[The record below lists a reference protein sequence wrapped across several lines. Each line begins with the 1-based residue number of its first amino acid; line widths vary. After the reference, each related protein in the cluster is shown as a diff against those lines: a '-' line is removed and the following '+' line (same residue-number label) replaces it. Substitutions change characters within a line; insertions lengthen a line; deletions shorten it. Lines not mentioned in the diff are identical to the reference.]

1 MINQR
6 PNRRNETSGCSEGI
20 GSPTAAG
27 PVLHL
32 PLAPPLAAT
41 QPKGVTRDMRAVD
54 EQLMRRI
61 EKLPKEAGWALIT
74 AGVIGVM
81 APGIVGVPFLVAG
94 AFVLTPGGPLTLSR
108 WAGRKP
114 RKFAHSA
121 LRQICRFIDD
131 LERRYPHR
139 SRARDKAPLVALEHP
154 RNFDVQ

>member
-1 MINQR
+1 
-6 PNRRNETSGCSEGI
+6 
-20 GSPTAAG
+20 
-27 PVLHL
+27 VLQL
-32 PLAPPLAAT
+32 PLATSLAAT
-41 QPKGVTRDMRAVD
+41 RPKGLTQNILAVD

-74 AGVIGVM
+74 AGVIGVI

-94 AFVLTPGGPLTLSR
+94 AFVLTPGGPRTLSR

-139 SRARDKAPLVALEHP
+139 SRARNQTPLAALEYTQDP
-154 RNFDVQ
+154 

>member
-1 MINQR
+1 
-6 PNRRNETSGCSEGI
+6 
-20 GSPTAAG
+20 
-27 PVLHL
+27 
-32 PLAPPLAAT
+32 
-41 QPKGVTRDMRAVD
+41 MRAVD

-74 AGVIGVM
+74 AGVIGVI

-94 AFVLTPGGPLTLSR
+94 AFVLAPGGPRTLSR

-114 RKFAHSA
+114 RKFVHSA

-139 SRARDKAPLVALEHP
+139 SGAHDKAPLVAVEYR
-154 RNFDVQ
+154 RNFDAQ

>member
-1 MINQR
+1 
-6 PNRRNETSGCSEGI
+6 
-20 GSPTAAG
+20 
-27 PVLHL
+27 
-32 PLAPPLAAT
+32 
-41 QPKGVTRDMRAVD
+41 MRAVD

-74 AGVIGVM
+74 AGVIGVI

-94 AFVLTPGGPLTLSR
+94 AFVLAPGGPRTLSR

-114 RKFAHSA
+114 RKFVHSA

-139 SRARDKAPLVALEHP
+139 PRARDEAPLVAVEYR
-154 RNFDVQ
+154 RNFDAQ

>member
-1 MINQR
+1 VLQPPISR
-6 PNRRNETSGCSEGI
+6 PKRLREEI
-20 GSPTAAG
+20 R
-27 PVLHL
+27 V
-32 PLAPPLAAT
+32 
-41 QPKGVTRDMRAVD
+41 VD
-54 EQLMRRI
+54 EQLIRRI

-74 AGVIGVM
+74 AGVIGVI

-94 AFVLTPGGPLTLSR
+94 AFVLTPGGPRTLSR

-139 SRARDKAPLVALEHP
+139 PRAYVEAPLVALEYTQ
-154 RNFDVQ
+154 DL